1 MKPTTALR
9 KKLDNWK
16 QKPIVA
22 PGVHDPYCA
31 RIAERLGFDTLYMGG
46 AATSMSRLG
55 MADFGLA
62 TATEVIGNAKYIT
75 SITDL
80 PLIADSDNGY
90 GNAVNTMR
98 TVKDYIRAGVAGIHI
113 EDQVIPKRCGHLKGK
128 MVVSL
133 DEMVGKIKAAKK
145 VIKEE
150 DPDFVLIARTDARGA
165 VGGGLDDAVERLKAC
180 WKAGADLVFADGLTS
195 KDELETICSETRAP
209 TVFHPTAISP
219 RLSVKECHKMGVALM
234 IYPFA
239 SMHAMSVAVWDFL
252 ARLKDEDTRAQVEF
266 EERYKDHPL
275 SDLRK
280 LFDLGG
286 LKEFQ
291 AYEREFIP
299 AEEVK
304 AKYGKQTVGI

>member
-1 MKPTTALR
+1 MKTTRVLR
-9 KKLDNWK
+9 KKLNNWK

-31 RIAERLGFDTLYMGG
+31 RIAEKLGFDTLYMGG
-46 AATSMSRLG
+46 AATSMSKLG

-62 TATEVIGNAKYIT
+62 TATEVQANARYIT
-75 SITDL
+75 SITNL

-90 GNAVNTMR
+90 GNALNTMR

-133 DEMVGKIKAAKK
+133 EEMVGKIRAAKK

-180 WKAGADLVFADGLTS
+180 YRAGADLVFADGLTS
-195 KDELETICSETRAP
+195 KEELATICGETGAP
-209 TVFHPTAISP
+209 AVFHPTAISP
-219 RLSVKECHKMGVALM
+219 RLGVEECHEMGVALM

-239 SMHAMSVAVWDFL
+239 SLHASAVATWDFL
-252 ARLKDEDTRAQVEF
+252 AQLKREDTRAQVKF
-266 EERYKDHPL
+266 EQRYKDHPL

-286 LKEFQ
+286 LKELQ

-299 AEEVK
+299 AEEVR

>member
-1 MKPTTALR
+1 MKTTRVLR
-9 KKLDNWK
+9 KKLNNWK

-31 RIAERLGFDTLYMGG
+31 RIAEKLGFDTLYMGG
-46 AATSMSRLG
+46 AATSMSKLG
-55 MADFGLA
+55 LADFGLA
-62 TATEVIGNAKYIT
+62 TATEVQANARYIT

-90 GNAVNTMR
+90 GNALNTMR

-133 DEMVGKIKAAKK
+133 DEMVGKIRAAKK

-180 WKAGADLVFADGLTS
+180 YRAGADLVFADGLTS
-195 KDELETICSETRAP
+195 KKELETICSETGAP

-219 RLSVKECHKMGVALM
+219 RLSVEECHEMGVALM

-239 SMHAMSVAVWDFL
+239 SLHASAVAVWDFL
-252 ARLKDEDTRAQVEF
+252 AQLKKEGTRAQVKF
-266 EERYKDHPL
+266 EQKNGDHPL

-286 LKEFQ
+286 LRELQ
-291 AYEREFIP
+291 AYEKEFIP